1 MTTVETAGSETAAAK
16 TALSE
21 GVTFESL
28 NPATGEVVDVFRIH
42 TDDQVRAAVDAA
54 RAAAVWWRELGFDER
69 KVRLRTWRTFLAKHI
84 RELAE
89 LVHVEN
95 GKTTDDA
102 LFEVSVAIEH
112 LDWAARHAERVLG
125 RHRALPGLLT
135 ANHAVSVERHPF
147 GVVGVIGPWN
157 YPVHTP
163 LGSITYALAAGNAVV
178 FKPSEF
184 TPAVGRWLATSFS
197 QAVFDSSTDQ
207 DGARPVFTVVTGLA
221 DTGTALCRSGV
232 DKIAF
237 TGSTRTAKK
246 VMAVCAETLTPVVL
260 ECGGKDA
267 MIVADDAD
275 VDAAADAAVWGAMSN
290 AGQTCVGIERAY
302 VVASRYD
309 AFVAGVVSRA
319 ARLRAGA
326 DRNADLG
333 AITMP
338 SQVDVIRRHIDE
350 ALAGG
355 AHAVVGGRDSVR
367 APFVEPVVL
376 VDVAPDAAAEQEE
389 TFGPTLTVSRVA
401 DADEAIARANG
412 TSYGLGAAVYS
423 AHDGKRIA
431 SKLRAGMVSINSAVT
446 FAAVPSIPF
455 GGVGDSGFGRIHGP
469 DGLREFT
476 WAQSTTSTRFPGPI
490 NLQTFDRKPAAFKN
504 LITMVQAVWGRGR

>member
-1 MTTVETAGSETAAAK
+1 MTAVETA
-16 TALSE
+16 
-21 GVTFESL
+21 TFESV
-28 NPATGEVVDVFRIH
+28 NPATGDLVDVFPIH
-42 TDDQVRAAVDAA
+42 TAAEVKAVVDAA
-54 RAAAVWWRELGFDER
+54 RPAAIWWRELGFDER
-69 KVRLRTWRTFLAKHI
+69 KVRLQRWRTFLAKHV

-112 LDWAARHAERVLG
+112 LDWAARHAEKVLG

-184 TPAVGRWLATSFS
+184 TPAVGRWLATSFA
-197 QAVFDSSTDQ
+197 QAAFSAEEFD
-207 DGARPVFTVVTGLA
+207 AAPVFSVVTGLA

-267 MIVADDAD
+267 MIVAEDAD

-302 VVASRYD
+302 VVDSRYD

-319 ARLRAGA
+319 ERLRAGA
-326 DRNADLG
+326 DRTADLG

-355 AHAVVGGRDSVR
+355 ARAVVGGRDSVR

-376 VDVAPDAAAEQEE
+376 VDVAADAAAEQEE

-401 DADEAIARANG
+401 DTDEAIARANG
-412 TSYGLGAAVYS
+412 TTYGLGAAVYS

-431 SKLRAGMVSINSAVT
+431 SKLRAGMVSINSAIT

-476 WAQSTTSTRFPGPI
+476 WAQATTSTRFPGPI

-504 LITMVQAVWGRGR
+504 LITLVQAVWARGR

>member
-1 MTTVETAGSETAAAK
+1 MTAVETA
-16 TALSE
+16 
-21 GVTFESL
+21 TFESL
-28 NPATGEVVDVFRIH
+28 NPATGEVVDVFPIA
-42 TDDQVRAAVDAA
+42 TADEVRAAVDAA
-54 RAAAVWWRELGFDER
+54 RSAAVWWRELGFDER
-69 KVRLRTWRTFLAKHI
+69 KVRLGHWRTLLAKHI

-112 LDWAARHAERVLG
+112 LDWAARNAEKVLG
-125 RHRALPGLLT
+125 RHRARPGLLT
-135 ANHAVSVERHPF
+135 ANHAMAVERHPF

-184 TPAVGRWLATSFS
+184 TPAVGRWLAASFAE
-197 QAVFDSSTDQ
+197 AVFSSTELD
-207 DGARPVFTVVTGLA
+207 AAEFERPVFTVITGLA

-246 VMAVCAETLTPVVL
+246 VMAVCAESLTPVVL

-267 MIVADDAD
+267 MIVADDAN

-319 ARLRAGA
+319 ERLRAGA
-326 DRNADLG
+326 DRTADLG

-355 AHAVVGGRDSVR
+355 ARAVVGGRESVR

-401 DADEAIARANG
+401 DVDEAIERANG

-431 SKLRAGMVSINSAVT
+431 SKLRAGMVSINSAIT

-504 LITMVQAVWGRGR
+504 LITLVQAVWARGR

>member
-1 MTTVETAGSETAAAK
+1 MTTVETAAVSIAA
-16 TALSE
+16 
-21 GVTFESL
+21 TFTSL
-28 NPATGEVVDVFRIH
+28 NPATGDVVGDFPIH
-42 TDDQVRAAVDAA
+42 TADDVRAAVDAA
-54 RAAAVWWRELGFDER
+54 RPAAIWWRELGFEER
-69 KVRLRTWRTFLAKHI
+69 RVRLRTWRTFLTKHV

-112 LDWAARHAERVLG
+112 LDWAARHAEKVLG
-125 RHRALPGLLT
+125 RHRALPGILT
-135 ANHAVSVERHPF
+135 ANHAMSVERHPF

-184 TPAVGRWLATSFS
+184 TPAVGRWLATSFAH
-197 QAVFDSSTDQ
+197 AV
-207 DGARPVFTVVTGLA
+207 AELPVFTVVTGFA

-237 TGSTRTAKK
+237 TGSTATAKK
-246 VMAVCAETLTPVVL
+246 VMAVCAESLTPVVI

-267 MIVADDAD
+267 MIVAEDAD
-275 VDAAADAAVWGAMSN
+275 VEAAADAAVWGAMSN

-302 VVASRYD
+302 VVDGAYD
-309 AFVAGVVSRA
+309 AFVAGVTSRA
-319 ARLRAGA
+319 QGLRAGA
-326 DRNADLG
+326 DRTADLG

-338 SQVDVIRRHIDE
+338 AQLEVIRRHIQAAVD
-350 ALAGG
+350 GG
-355 AHAVVGGRDSVR
+355 ARAVVGGPNSVH
-367 APFVEPVVL
+367 APFVDPVVL
-376 VDVAPDAAAEQEE
+376 VDVPADSPAEQEE
-389 TFGPTLTVSRVA
+389 TFGPTITISRVA
-401 DADEAIARANG
+401 DTDEAVARANG
-412 TSYGLGAAVYS
+412 TSYGLGASVYS
-423 AHDGKRIA
+423 AHHGPAIA
-431 SKLRAGMVSINSAVT
+431 RRLRAGMVSINSVIT

-476 WAQSTTSTRFPGPI
+476 WAQATTSTRFPGPI
-490 NLQTFDRKPAAFKN
+490 NLQTFARKPAAFKN
-504 LITMVQAVWGRGR
+504 LITLVQAVWGRGR